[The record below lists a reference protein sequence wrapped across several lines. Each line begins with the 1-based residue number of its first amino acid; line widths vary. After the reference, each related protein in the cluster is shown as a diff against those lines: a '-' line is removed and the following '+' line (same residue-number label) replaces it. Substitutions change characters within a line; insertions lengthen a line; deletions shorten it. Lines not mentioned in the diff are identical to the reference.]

1 MNRIELD
8 MTKQFYKLSNNIKTL
23 DGTSRLLIPRSE
35 NTNVL
40 PDLTNLLYNL
50 ENNV

>member
-35 NTNVL
+35 NTNG
-40 PDLTNLLYNL
+40 DLTNSLYNL